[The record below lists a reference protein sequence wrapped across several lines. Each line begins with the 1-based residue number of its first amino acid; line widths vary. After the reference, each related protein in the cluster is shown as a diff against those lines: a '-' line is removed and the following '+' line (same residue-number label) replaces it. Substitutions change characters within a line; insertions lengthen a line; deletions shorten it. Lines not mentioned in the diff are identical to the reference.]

1 MEQGNINLENIF
13 TTQNII
19 IYFVVVN
26 FLSILMFFIDK
37 KKAEK
42 NLWRIS
48 EKALILVS
56 ILGGSVGALIGMYT
70 FRHKTKKLKFTVG
83 IPVILILQ
91 IVLIIYLNTIG
102 K

>member
-1 MEQGNINLENIF
+1 MRLRMDIF
-13 TTQNII
+13 SIKNII

>member
-1 MEQGNINLENIF
+1 MRLRMDIF
-13 TTQNII
+13 SIKNII

-26 FLSILMFFIDK
+26 FLSIIMFFIDK
-37 KKAEK
+37 KKEEK

>member
-1 MEQGNINLENIF
+1 MRLRMDIF
-13 TTQNII
+13 SIKNII

-42 NLWRIS
+42 KLWRIS

-70 FRHKTKKLKFTVG
+70 FKHKTKKLKFTVG

>member
-1 MEQGNINLENIF
+1 MDIF
-13 TTQNII
+13 SIKNII

-37 KKAEK
+37 KTAEK

>member
-1 MEQGNINLENIF
+1 MRLRMDIF
-13 TTQNII
+13 SIKNII

-70 FRHKTKKLKFTVG
+70 FKHKTKKLKFTVG

>member
-1 MEQGNINLENIF
+1 MRLRMDIF
-13 TTQNII
+13 SIKNII

-70 FRHKTKKLKFTVG
+70 FKHKTKKLKFTVG

-91 IVLIIYLNTIG
+91 IVLITYLNTIG

>member
-1 MEQGNINLENIF
+1 MRLRMDIF
-13 TTQNII
+13 SIKNII

-91 IVLIIYLNTIG
+91 IVLIIYLNIIG

>member
-1 MEQGNINLENIF
+1 MRLRMDIF
-13 TTQNII
+13 SIKNII

-91 IVLIIYLNTIG
+91 IVRIIYLNTIG